1 MQHRSGTKK
10 RHTFKEIEVIK
21 EILKDAEEYCSV
33 CNVRAADRACDPCGD
48 PYCGRC
54 FKETHKTANKKGHS
68 WTPWS
73 KIRTGRDWVQIND
86 EVSGEILYFNVKT
99 RKTQSNKPTG
109 LMSGLERDIEK
120 KRLLAEKE
128 MSARLDKERELIRLR
143 QETTSLG
150 REMKMTTAQL
160 EEAQKV
166 QLPKRRSFFSSVIK
180 KPSNLL
186 NSRIM
191 AYKIKQE
198 NHEREKEFL
207 RSRLITT
214 ERDEEIAHE
223 AKKFGSDRHAD
234 TVVDELIGGLKK

>member
-1 MQHRSGTKK
+1 
-10 RHTFKEIEVIK
+10 
-21 EILKDAEEYCSV
+21 
-33 CNVRAADRACDPCGD
+33 
-48 PYCGRC
+48 
-54 FKETHKTANKKGHS
+54 
-68 WTPWS
+68 
-73 KIRTGRDWVQIND
+73 
-86 EVSGEILYFNVKT
+86 
-99 RKTQSNKPTG
+99 
-109 LMSGLERDIEK
+109 MSGLERDIEK

-191 AYKIKQE
+191 AYKIK
-198 NHEREKEFL
+198 

-234 TVVDELIGGLKK
+234 TVVEELIGGLKK

>member
-1 MQHRSGTKK
+1 
-10 RHTFKEIEVIK
+10 
-21 EILKDAEEYCSV
+21 
-33 CNVRAADRACDPCGD
+33 
-48 PYCGRC
+48 
-54 FKETHKTANKKGHS
+54 
-68 WTPWS
+68 
-73 KIRTGRDWVQIND
+73 
-86 EVSGEILYFNVKT
+86 
-99 RKTQSNKPTG
+99 
-109 LMSGLERDIEK
+109 
-120 KRLLAEKE
+120 
-128 MSARLDKERELIRLR
+128 
-143 QETTSLG
+143 
-150 REMKMTTAQL
+150 L

-186 NSRIM
+186 NSRIV